1 MAPMGCPTYVKVNPP
16 NYNTTPTT
24 LHSPPLKSEILF
36 QMIPRKKPE
45 KKLNSVHQGL
55 TAILVPFFFRYFC
68 FCTELEYTKMHV
80 KISKIL
86 GLTF

>member
-36 QMIPRKKPE
+36 QMIPRKKTW
-45 KKLNSVHQGL
+45 KKIEFSTSRSDSNFG
-55 TAILVPFFFRYFC
+55 AIFF
-68 FCTELEYTKMHV
+68 
-80 KISKIL
+80 
-86 GLTF
+86 